1 MIVRHLGRMSRRGEQ
16 TSAAA
21 GSLPFIWVKVIF
33 VQRRQ
38 RRKLLCRLGEEA
50 AQVRVEGVAA
60 GDFLA
65 GQQPVT
71 DLPAV
76 AVAALTADAELLL
89 GAVEGACGKASF
101 LRSLPEVARAAR
113 AGGQEL
119 LDKGCGPVAR
129 TS

>member
-1 MIVRHLGRMSRRGEQ
+1 MRSPCRLPPPSQGGARGPLRRGQAGVQQ

-21 GSLPFIWVKVIF
+21 GSLPFIWVKVAI
-33 VQRRQ
+33 VQRR
-38 RRKLLCRLGEEA
+38 RRRELLFRLGEEA

-60 GDFLA
+60 GGFLA

-71 DLPAV
+71 DLPVV

-101 LRSLPEVARAAR
+101 LRSRPDV
-113 AGGQEL
+113 
-119 LDKGCGPVAR
+119 
-129 TS
+129 

>member
-38 RRKLLCRLGEEA
+38 RRKLLFRLGEEA

-76 AVAALTADAELLL
+76 ALSALKAEAQLLL
-89 GAVEGACGKASF
+89 GGSGVAVGKASTF
-101 LRSLPEVARAAR
+101 
-113 AGGQEL
+113 
-119 LDKGCGPVAR
+119 
-129 TS
+129 